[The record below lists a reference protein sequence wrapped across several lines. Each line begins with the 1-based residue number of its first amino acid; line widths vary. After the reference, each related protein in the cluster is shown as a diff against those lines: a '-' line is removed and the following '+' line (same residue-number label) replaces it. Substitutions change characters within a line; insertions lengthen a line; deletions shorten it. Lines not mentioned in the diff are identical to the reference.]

1 MGKSLS
7 VATYLPL
14 STLTIGDTIIGLG
27 GAVFH
32 HRPSPRLQRAT
43 SMSFSKNRDQTTDRR
58 DPIQENADVDGRSSW
73 LHAESPILISNDF
86 GLENVHRPVRNRNL
100 WRGLQPLK
108 PLVIDRD
115 KALVNT
121 VSMKAVAAEQKG

>member
-1 MGKSLS
+1 
-7 VATYLPL
+7 
-14 STLTIGDTIIGLG
+14 
-27 GAVFH
+27 
-32 HRPSPRLQRAT
+32 
-43 SMSFSKNRDQTTDRR
+43 MSFSKNRDQTTDRR

-73 LHAESPILISNDF
+73 LQAESPILISNAF
-86 GLENVHRPVRNRNL
+86 GLENVHRPVHNRNL

>member
-1 MGKSLS
+1 MLADADNG
-7 VATYLPL
+7 
-14 STLTIGDTIIGLG
+14 IGLDE
-27 GAVFH
+27 
-32 HRPSPRLQRAT
+32 RPYSLED
-43 SMSFSKNRDQTTDRR
+43 F
-58 DPIQENADVDGRSSW
+58 W
-73 LHAESPILISNDF
+73 LHAESAMLISNAF
-86 GLENVHRPVRNRNL
+86 VLENVHRPVRNRDL

>member
-1 MGKSLS
+1 MH
-7 VATYLPL
+7 
-14 STLTIGDTIIGLG
+14 ST
-27 GAVFH
+27 
-32 HRPSPRLQRAT
+32 RA
-43 SMSFSKNRDQTTDRR
+43 
-58 DPIQENADVDGRSSW
+58 
-73 LHAESPILISNDF
+73 F

-121 VSMKAVAAEQKG
+121 VSMKVIAEERKGYLGKDRRLGGLVEVVNFVHWLIIFGFGENLFFLIRI

>member
-1 MGKSLS
+1 M
-7 VATYLPL
+7 
-14 STLTIGDTIIGLG
+14 
-27 GAVFH
+27 
-32 HRPSPRLQRAT
+32 
-43 SMSFSKNRDQTTDRR
+43 
-58 DPIQENADVDGRSSW
+58 
-73 LHAESPILISNDF
+73 LISIAF
-86 GLENVHRPVRNRNL
+86 GLENVHRPVHDQHL